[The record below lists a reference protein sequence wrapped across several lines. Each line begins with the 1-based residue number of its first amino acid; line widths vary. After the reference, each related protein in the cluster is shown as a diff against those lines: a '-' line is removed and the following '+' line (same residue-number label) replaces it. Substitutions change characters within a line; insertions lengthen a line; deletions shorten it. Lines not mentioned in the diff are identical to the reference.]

1 MIMSFKWN
9 EYRDKLRRLKIKHFH
24 KHGGPREPSKDADL
38 YFDWRRLREK
48 PKQDH
53 NNVHPG
59 TEWFP

>member
-1 MIMSFKWN
+1 MERILPQDATFQN
-9 EYRDKLRRLKIKHFH
+9 QAFPQAR
-24 KHGGPREPSKDADL
+24 GPSVPSKDTDL
-38 YFDWRRLREK
+38 YFDWRRLKEK